1 MISEGY
7 CPIFLAIIRVFTFLL
22 LAGIT
27 GRRWRYSIVQWSH
40 SALKYLHS
48 LHFLLRTDWELQQ
61 DNNNT
66 NIEYWIVKSENFIV
80 NTPVLFSREIGIE
93 IIALTFIKQSQEQ
106 HVTWMHVI
114 IFIFPNSCV
123 LNITNCKQT
132 GGEGKSPGLLTNSQC
147 QVGREVNQA
156 RIALV

>member
-1 MISEGY
+1 MFSKITWIPEPTCFTQNISHLNPKPEDPGSSD
-7 CPIFLAIIRVFTFLL
+7 AKNKQVIRPMLFSTK
-22 LAGIT
+22 G
-27 GRRWRYSIVQWSH
+27 Q
-40 SALKYLHS
+40 
-48 LHFLLRTDWELQQ
+48 
-61 DNNNT
+61 
-66 NIEYWIVKSENFIV
+66 
-80 NTPVLFSREIGIE
+80 FSREIGIE

-147 QVGREVNQA
+147 QVGREVTGQDSSGLEVTS
-156 RIALV
+156 LVVGAVWCWNIIKIGQTLKHQTN